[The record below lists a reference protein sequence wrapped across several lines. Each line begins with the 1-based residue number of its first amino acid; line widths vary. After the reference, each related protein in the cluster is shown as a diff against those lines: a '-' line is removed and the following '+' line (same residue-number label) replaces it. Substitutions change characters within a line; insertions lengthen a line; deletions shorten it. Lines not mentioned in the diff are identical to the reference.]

1 MGVRKTGLAA
11 LITVSMDQGLKTL
24 LKNADQPLIPGV
36 VKLLGIRNTG
46 VSFGLL
52 AGHPEMVAL
61 VTLALILLAG
71 LFLRRMRLGG
81 LGALGAG
88 LMLGG
93 ALGNLLDR
101 LIYGAVVD
109 YLKLLFMDFPV
120 FNLAD
125 VAILLGAGLL
135 VLEAIKTPGERA
147 V

>member
-11 LITVSMDQGLKTL
+11 LITLSVDQGLKTL

-135 VLEAIKTPGERA
+135 VLEAIKTPGEKA

>member
-11 LITVSMDQGLKTL
+11 LITLSMDQGLKTL

-135 VLEAIKTPGERA
+135 VLEAIKTPGEKA

>member
-1 MGVRKTGLAA
+1 MGVRKTGLTA
-11 LITVSMDQGLKTL
+11 LITLSVDQGLKTL

-36 VKLLGIRNTG
+36 IKLLGIRNTG

-61 VTLALILLAG
+61 ITLALILLAG

-101 LIYGAVVD
+101 MIYGAVVD

-135 VLEAIKTPGERA
+135 VLEAIKTPGEKA

>member
-1 MGVRKTGLAA
+1 MGVRKTGLTA
-11 LITVSMDQGLKTL
+11 LITLSVDQGLKTL

-52 AGHPEMVAL
+52 AGYPEMVAL

-101 LIYGAVVD
+101 MIYGAVVD
-109 YLKLLFMDFPV
+109 YLKLLFIDFPV

-135 VLEAIKTPGERA
+135 VLEAIKTPGEKA

>member
-11 LITVSMDQGLKTL
+11 LITLSMDQGLKTL

-36 VKLLGIRNTG
+36 IKLLGIRNTG

-52 AGHPEMVAL
+52 AGYPETVAL
-61 VTLALILLAG
+61 ITLALILLAD

-135 VLEAIKTPGERA
+135 VLEAIKTPGEKA

>member
-11 LITVSMDQGLKTL
+11 LITVSMDQGVKTL

>member
-11 LITVSMDQGLKTL
+11 LITLSMDQGLKTL

-52 AGHPEMVAL
+52 AGYPEMVAL

-135 VLEAIKTPGERA
+135 VLEAIKTPGEKA

>member
-1 MGVRKTGLAA
+1 MSVRKTGLAA
-11 LITVSMDQGLKTL
+11 LITLSVDQGLKTL

-36 VKLLGIRNTG
+36 IKLLGIRNTG

-61 VTLALILLAG
+61 ITLALILLAG
-71 LFLRRMRLGG
+71 LFLRRMRLGS

-88 LMLGG
+88 LLLGG

-109 YLKLLFMDFPV
+109 YLKLLFIDFPV

-135 VLEAIKTPGERA
+135 VLEAIKAPGERA

>member
-1 MGVRKTGLAA
+1 MGVRKTGLTA
-11 LITVSMDQGLKTL
+11 LITLSVDQGLKTL

-36 VKLLGIRNTG
+36 IKLLGIRNTG

-61 VTLALILLAG
+61 ITLALILLAG

-101 LIYGAVVD
+101 MIYGAVVD
-109 YLKLLFMDFPV
+109 YLKLLFIDFPV

-135 VLEAIKTPGERA
+135 VLEAIKTPGEKA

>member
-11 LITVSMDQGLKTL
+11 LITLSMDQGLKTL

>member
-36 VKLLGIRNTG
+36 IKLLGIRNTG

-101 LIYGAVVD
+101 MIYGAVVD
-109 YLKLLFMDFPV
+109 YLKLLFIDFPV

-135 VLEAIKTPGERA
+135 VLEAIKTPGEKA